1 MKKIGIMTTGGDCSG
16 LNSVINRV
24 VLGAYNRGWR
34 TFGIIDGTDGLCHM
48 PANAIELTPE
58 SLPIENARLAG
69 SFLHNGN
76 SGVMNFET
84 AVKMGRIATFNKNLK
99 KSLAGMGLDAVSVAN
114 CAAEHLA
121 SLGVS
126 SFAYVGV
133 SGRPFWDAQ
142 RETSFVAAMRRR
154 GAAVPVFRPGP
165 GARRGSAA
173 LRRFLLALPRPCA
186 VFAAFDAVAKEVVD
200 ACAAAGLRVPDDVAV
215 LGCDDDAFICENS
228 YPTISS
234 ILPDWQRC
242 GELAVER
249 LLRRIEGGGAGA
261 ATKYGVVCVSV
272 RESTRLLSAR
282 SAVVK
287 RALAF
292 IAENVTSGISA
303 SGVALALDI
312 PLRTLEYRFRR
323 ELGRTVSAE
332 IQERRLGAVERMLA
346 DRNVRIESIAQMCG
360 YRSDVN
366 LKKQFKKRF
375 GLSMREWRKG
385 VFALA

>member
-1 MKKIGIMTTGGDCSG
+1 MRAAHIVVTCSTAHRARRDKLAG
-16 LNSVINRV
+16 V
-24 VLGAYNRGWR
+24 VRAARKLGWR
-34 TFGIIDGTDGLCHM
+34 LHVVDRHPFSPSLDDILAQVVPDGFILENDDAAAGGIAYFRRRFPKVPRVFMDAS
-48 PANAIELTPE
+48 PQV
-58 SLPIENARLAG
+58 AR
-69 SFLHNGN
+69 SGN
-76 SGVMNFET
+76 V
-84 AVKMGRIATFNKNLK
+84 L
-99 KSLAGMGLDAVSVAN
+99 LDAVSVAN

-126 SFAYVGV
+126 SYAYVGV

-142 RETSFVAAMRRR
+142 REAAFAAAMRRR
-154 GAAVPVFRPGP
+154 GATVKVFRPGP
-165 GARRGSAA
+165 SARRGAAA
-173 LRRFLLALPRPCA
+173 LRRFLLSLPRPCA
-186 VFAAFDAVAKEVVD
+186 VFAAFDAVAREVVD
-200 ACAAAGLRVPDDVAV
+200 ACAAAGLSVPDDVAV

-242 GELAVER
+242 GEMAVER
-249 LLRRIEGGGAGA
+249 LLRRIDGGGAGA

-385 VFALA
+385 VSALA

>member
-1 MKKIGIMTTGGDCSG
+1 MQSLEIVVTCSTAQKARRDKFAGICRAARR
-16 LNSVINRV
+16 L
-24 VLGAYNRGWR
+24 GWR
-34 TFGIIDGTDGLCHM
+34 LHVVDRHPFSPSLDDVLAQVVPDGL
-48 PANAIELTPE
+48 IL
-58 SLPIENARLAG
+58 ENDDATAGGIAYFRRRFPGVPRVFIDASPKVARG
-69 SFLHNGN
+69 GN
-76 SGVMNFET
+76 
-84 AVKMGRIATFNKNLK
+84 IL
-99 KSLAGMGLDAVSVAN
+99 LDAVSVAD
-114 CAAEHLA
+114 CAADHFA

-154 GAAVPVFRPGP
+154 GAAVPVFRPNP
-165 GARRGSAA
+165 GARHGSAA

-249 LLRRIEGGGAGA
+249 LLRRIEGGGEGA

-292 IAENVTSGISA
+292 IAENVTSNISA

-360 YRSDVN
+360 YRSNVN

-375 GLSMREWRKG
+375 GLSMREWRKSTE
-385 VFALA
+385 